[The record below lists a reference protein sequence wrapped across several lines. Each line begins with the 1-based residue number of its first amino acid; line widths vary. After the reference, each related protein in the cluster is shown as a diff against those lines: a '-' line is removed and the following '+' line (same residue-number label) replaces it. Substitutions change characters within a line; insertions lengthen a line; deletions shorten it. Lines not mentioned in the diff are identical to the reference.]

1 MLDLKE
7 FLLSVWRNITI
18 EPVVML
24 YLASMG
30 LNEASELQFLCFDL
44 PKIDR
49 GKERGRNDK
58 IREKERERE
67 RERERKSER

>member
-30 LNEASELQFLCFDL
+30 LNEASELPGVTISLL
-44 PKIDR
+44 
-49 GKERGRNDK
+49 
-58 IREKERERE
+58 
-67 RERERKSER
+67 